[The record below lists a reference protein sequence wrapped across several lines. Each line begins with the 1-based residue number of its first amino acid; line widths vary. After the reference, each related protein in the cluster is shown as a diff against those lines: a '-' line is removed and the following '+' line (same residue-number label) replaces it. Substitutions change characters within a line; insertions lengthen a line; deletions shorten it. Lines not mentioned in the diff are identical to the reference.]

1 MLRHGMPQP
10 YETLKELTRGRRID
24 RHVIEEFIA
33 TLPLD
38 DAAKRA
44 LRELNP
50 RSYVGLAAKLVE
62 QFAPP
67 AKADLALAKKVRAA
81 KR

>member
-1 MLRHGMPQP
+1 M
-10 YETLKELTRGRRID
+10 
-24 RHVIEEFIA
+24 IEEFIA

-38 DAAKRA
+38 DGAKRA

>member
-1 MLRHGMPQP
+1 M
-10 YETLKELTRGRRID
+10 
-24 RHVIEEFIA
+24 IEEFIA

-38 DAAKRA
+38 EGARRA

-67 AKADLALAKKVRAA
+67 AKASDAAAAKKGRAP
-81 KR
+81 KP